1 MADNPSL
8 DNNDD
13 LADIEAMLR
22 GLDLDD
28 LELIE
33 PPTEVWAGIVHSL
46 AAEATPPATTTGATN
61 VVPLAGRRRNRFLAS
76 ALGIAAAAVLAV
88 AGVAVFNAR
97 GGSETDLL
105 ASAELTYDAANFDP
119 LGAGASATA
128 ELVERDG
135 EFEIVL
141 SNSSLPSELSETA
154 DLELWLIEADA
165 DGNLV
170 DIAPIALVG
179 GEGTYRVPSSVDVAT
194 HRIVDISVEPRDGDE
209 AHSGRSILRGSLQQ
223 A

>member
-22 GLDLDD
+22 DLDVDD
-28 LELIE
+28 LELTE
-33 PPTEVWAGIVHSL
+33 PPAEVWAGIERAIDAD
-46 AAEATPPATTTGATN
+46 AAPQTPGKTPGN
-61 VVPLAGRRRNRFLAS
+61 VVSLSRRRNRFLAP
-76 ALGIAAAAVLAV
+76 ALSIAAAAVLAI
-88 AGVAVFNAR
+88 AGAVVLFGRDGN
-97 GGSETDLL
+97 EPDVL
-105 ASAELTYDAANFDP
+105 ASAELAYDAASFDP
-119 LGAGASATA
+119 LGSGASATA

-141 SNSSLPSELSETA
+141 SNSSLPSDLSETA
-154 DLELWLIEADA
+154 DLELWLIEADS

-179 GEGTYRVPSSVDVAT
+179 GEGSYRVPASVDVET
-194 HRIVDISVEPRDGDE
+194 HRIVDISIEPRDGDK
-209 AHSGRSILRGSLQQ
+209 AHSGRSILRGALS